1 MKNQIIKKAR
11 MKMNEETN
19 LDTALATDEV
29 IAEEAE
35 EICEL
40 GEENQDVDVTIAGN
54 FCGDDCSGESENCTS
69 PEDDLRELERAIP
82 DMKINPAF
90 TKGERYAQLR
100 ALGLTAKE
108 AYFAV
113 ASSQPRVDNRAH
125 LCTSVPRA
133 ARSPGGAMSPRELEA
148 AREIFSGLSDRQ
160 IEDLYRKVTK

>member
-1 MKNQIIKKAR
+1 
-11 MKMNEETN
+11 MNEETN

-35 EICEL
+35 EICESFAEIQEVDDT
-40 GEENQDVDVTIAGN
+40 GEDNRRNDECTNAN
-54 FCGDDCSGESENCTS
+54 ENCTS
-69 PEDDLRELERAIP
+69 PEDDLRELERVIP

-90 TKGERYAQLR
+90 TKSERYAHLR
-100 ALGLTAKE
+100 ALGLSAKE

-133 ARSPGGAMSPRELEA
+133 AKSPGGAMSPRELEA